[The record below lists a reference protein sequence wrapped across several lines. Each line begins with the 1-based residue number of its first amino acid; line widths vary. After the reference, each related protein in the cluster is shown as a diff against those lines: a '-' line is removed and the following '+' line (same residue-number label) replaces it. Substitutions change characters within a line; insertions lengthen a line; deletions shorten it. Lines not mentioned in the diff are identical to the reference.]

1 MDERDLISDE
11 ESEWELERVLA
22 SNEEVERVLTSNE
35 EVERVLTSNEEVERG
50 HEQSLI
56 STAVHYW

>member
-11 ESEWELERVLA
+11 QSERELERA
-22 SNEEVERVLTSNE
+22 LTSNE
-35 EVERVLTSNEEVERG
+35 ESERVLTSNEEVERG
-50 HEQSLI
+50 HERSLI